1 MPSSSH
7 EPRKRPSAA
16 VYRRRRL
23 VAAVL
28 AALVLLLA
36 GWGLGA
42 LVNSLL
48 PAAGGDAETSPSAAP
63 TPVSSPTPARASAS
77 GLLGQDD
84 ADVAA
89 LPACAPTDLRVVAS
103 ADRDAYLRGQEAV
116 LHLGVTNLSARPC
129 RADVGTA
136 VQEFR
141 IEDAEGGQV
150 LSTRVCQADPTHQ
163 EVALEP
169 GDQQR
174 AVYRWDGRTSSPDCT
189 RRGGLTEPG
198 RYALTVSLGD
208 VSSRPVALTV
218 LEERAPATASP
229 TPSATA
235 SPSPSASPSATAPAP
250 SPESGGSPSRAASPT
265 SPAPGTATPAPASSL
280 AAPTPSAPTTSAT
293 PAPAA
298 PAPAST
304 GG

>member
-48 PAAGGDAETSPSAAP
+48 PAGGGDAEASPGATP

-89 LPACAPTDLRVVAS
+89 LPACASTDLRVVAS
-103 ADRDAYLRGQEAV
+103 ADRDEYLRGQEAV
-116 LHLGVTNLSARPC
+116 LRLGVTNLSVRPC

-174 AVYRWDGRTSSPDCT
+174 AVYRWDGRTSSSDCT
-189 RRGGLTEPG
+189 RRGGLAEPG
-198 RYALTVSLGD
+198 RHTLTVSLGD

-218 LEERAPATASP
+218 LEEPAPATATSS
-229 TPSATA
+229 SADVPAPEAEA
-235 SPSPSASPSATAPAP
+235 SPSP
-250 SPESGGSPSRAASPT
+250 GASPT
-265 SPAPGTATPAPASSL
+265 SPAPAPATPAPASSPT
-280 AAPTPSAPTTSAT
+280 APTPSTQASSAT
-293 PAPAA
+293 PASAS

-304 GG
+304 VD

>member
-48 PAAGGDAETSPSAAP
+48 PAGGGDAEASPGATP

-89 LPACAPTDLRVVAS
+89 LPACASTDLRVVAS
-103 ADRDAYLRGQEAV
+103 ADRDEYLRGQEAV
-116 LHLGVTNLSARPC
+116 LRLGVTNLSVRPC

-174 AVYRWDGRTSSPDCT
+174 AVYRWDGRTSPSDCT
-189 RRGGLTEPG
+189 RRGGLAEPG
-198 RYALTVSLGD
+198 RHTLTVSLGD

-218 LEERAPATASP
+218 LEEPAPATATSS
-229 TPSATA
+229 SADV
-235 SPSPSASPSATAPAP
+235 
-250 SPESGGSPSRAASPT
+250 
-265 SPAPGTATPAPASSL
+265 PAPASSPT
-280 AAPTPSAPTTSAT
+280 APTPSTQASSAT
-293 PAPAA
+293 PASAS

-304 GG
+304 GD